1 MKLINLSSLFNFKF
15 SVANCT
21 YYNLPLPTTWGN
33 RLKISKFVSKLA
45 TLFQNA
51 SAKQISLQVRDDDVV
66 LEIECGTN
74 TALMYLSRLC
84 QGSKGPCIWFQD
96 AWITPNEFQYISGR
110 ETAKDWKRSIRH
122 CGKSMKLLLTKGILT
137 THPPICDCDGCRI
150 SSPIPQ
156 VQQHS
161 QASLVSSTS
170 TTTTQVGGFNF
181 EFLLSMLLD
190 DNWDGGIAL
199 VLYAFLSWN

>member
-1 MKLINLSSLFNFKF
+1 MKLINLSILFNLKF
-15 SVANCT
+15 SVANYT
-21 YYNLPLPTTWGN
+21 YYNLPLTKVN
-33 RLKISKFVSKLA
+33 RLKISKLVSKLA

-199 VLYAFLSWN
+199 VLYAFLS

>member
-1 MKLINLSSLFNFKF
+1 MKLINLSILFNFKF
-15 SVANCT
+15 SVANYT
-21 YYNLPLPTTWGN
+21 YYNLPLTKVN
-33 RLKISKFVSKLA
+33 RLKFSKSVSKLA

-199 VLYAFLSWN
+199 VLYAFHSWN

>member
-1 MKLINLSSLFNFKF
+1 MIWVNGQKF
-15 SVANCT
+15 RIWFFFFHS
-21 YYNLPLPTTWGN
+21 GF
-33 RLKISKFVSKLA
+33 LKSFAQPA
-45 TLFQNA
+45 TLIQNA
-51 SAKQISLQVRDDDVV
+51 KAKQISLQVRDDDVV

-199 VLYAFLSWN
+199 VLYAFHSWN

>member
-1 MKLINLSSLFNFKF
+1 M
-15 SVANCT
+15 
-21 YYNLPLPTTWGN
+21 
-33 RLKISKFVSKLA
+33 VSKLT